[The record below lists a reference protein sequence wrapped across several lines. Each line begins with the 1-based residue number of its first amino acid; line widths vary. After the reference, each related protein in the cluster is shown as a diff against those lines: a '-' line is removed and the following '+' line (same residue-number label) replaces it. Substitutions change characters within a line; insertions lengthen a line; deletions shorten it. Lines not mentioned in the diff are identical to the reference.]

1 MKQAIVAVGFGVG
14 DAQVKKRC
22 IDSLLED
29 LHRSF
34 GKDYDI
40 YEAWTSDFLR
50 RKMAKEGYIYPN
62 LAGVLE
68 DLKAQ
73 GYEIVAIMPTHLT
86 PGEEWQKK
94 IMPVLKEYEGGF
106 QRLGCMEPVLT
117 AASPE
122 EFAFIAEDIQ
132 AFFQLEDLTAGEELV
147 LMGHGSPH
155 YHNPVYEYL
164 QSFAD
169 QRKWPVHIG
178 VVEPEDY
185 PNQQDVIDRLLA
197 KGCQKVYLRPLLL
210 AGGNHA
216 TYDLA
221 GDQEDSWKNRLSQA
235 GLEVRYST
243 KGLGEY
249 EAFRS
254 LYVKKLASFLHNFQT
269 L

>member
-1 MKQAIVAVGFGVG
+1 MKRAIVAVGFGVG
-14 DAQVKKRC
+14 DAQVKQRC
-22 IDSLLED
+22 IDTLLDD
-29 LHRSF
+29 LNHSF
-34 GKDYDI
+34 GEAYDI

-62 LAGVLE
+62 LADVLE
-68 DLKAQ
+68 DLKTQ
-73 GYEIVAIMPTHLT
+73 GYEIVAVMPTHLT

-94 IMPVLKEYEGGF
+94 IMPVLKEYEAAFHQLGF
-106 QRLGCMEPVLT
+106 MEPVLT

-122 EFAFIAEDIQ
+122 DFASITEDIQ

-155 YHNPVYEYL
+155 HHNLVYEYL

-169 QRKWPVHIG
+169 KQQWPVHIG

-221 GDQEDSWKNRLSQA
+221 GEQEDSWKNRLSQA
-235 GLEVRYST
+235 GLEVRYSI

-249 EAFRS
+249 EAFRG
-254 LYVKKLASFLHNFQT
+254 LYVKKLADFLQSNMK
-269 L
+269 

>member
-1 MKQAIVAVGFGVG
+1 MKQAIVVVGFGVG

-22 IDSLLED
+22 IDSLLDD
-29 LHRSF
+29 LSRSF
-34 GKDYDI
+34 GEAYDI

-68 DLKAQ
+68 NLKAQ
-73 GYEIVAIMPTHLT
+73 SYEIVAVMPTHLT

-94 IMPVLKEYEGGF
+94 IMPVLKEYEAAFPHLGF
-106 QRLGCMEPVLT
+106 MEPVLA

-122 EFAFIAEDIQ
+122 DFASITEDIQ
-132 AFFQLEDLTAGEELV
+132 AFFQLEDLADGEELV

-155 YHNPVYEYL
+155 YHNQVYEYL

-169 QRKWPVHIG
+169 KQKWPVHIG

-185 PNQQDVIDRLLA
+185 PNQQDVINRLLA

-221 GDQEDSWKNRLSQA
+221 GEQEDSWKNRLSQA

-243 KGLGEY
+243 QGLGEY
-249 EAFRS
+249 KAFRS
-254 LYVKKLASFLHNFQT
+254 LYVKKLSAFLQSNMK
-269 L
+269 

>member
-1 MKQAIVAVGFGVG
+1 MKQAIVVVGFGVG
-14 DAQVKKRC
+14 DVQVKKRC

-29 LHRSF
+29 LSRSF
-34 GKDYDI
+34 SEDYDI
-40 YEAWTSDFLR
+40 YEAWTSDFLS

-68 DLKAQ
+68 NLKAQ
-73 GYEIVAIMPTHLT
+73 SYEIVAVMPTHLT

-94 IMPVLKEYEGGF
+94 IMPVLKEYEAAFPHLGF
-106 QRLGCMEPVLT
+106 MEPVLA

-122 EFAFIAEDIQ
+122 DFASITEDIQ
-132 AFFQLEDLTAGEELV
+132 TFFQLEDLTAGEELV

-169 QRKWPVHIG
+169 KQKWPVHIG

-221 GDQEDSWKNRLSQA
+221 GEQEDSWKNRLSQA

-249 EAFRS
+249 EAFRG
-254 LYVKKLASFLHNFQT
+254 LYVKKLAAFLQSNMK
-269 L
+269 

>member
-14 DAQVKKRC
+14 DAQVKQRC
-22 IDSLLED
+22 IDSLLDD
-29 LHRSF
+29 LHHSF
-34 GKDYDI
+34 GEAYDI

-68 DLKAQ
+68 NLKAQ
-73 GYEIVAIMPTHLT
+73 SYEIVAVMPTHLT

-94 IMPVLKEYEGGF
+94 IMPVLKEYETAFPHLGF
-106 QRLGCMEPVLT
+106 MEPVLA

-122 EFAFIAEDIQ
+122 DFASRTEDIQ

-169 QRKWPVHIG
+169 KQKWPVHIG

-221 GDQEDSWKNRLSQA
+221 GEQEDSWKNRLSQA

-249 EAFRS
+249 EAFRG
-254 LYVKKLASFLHNFQT
+254 LYVKKLADFLQSNMK
-269 L
+269 

>member
-1 MKQAIVAVGFGVG
+1 MKQAIVVVGFGVG

-29 LHRSF
+29 LSRSF
-34 GKDYDI
+34 GEDYDI

-50 RKMAKEGYIYPN
+50 RKMAKEGYVYPN

-68 DLKAQ
+68 NLKAQ
-73 GYEIVAIMPTHLT
+73 SYEIVAVMPTHLT

-94 IMPVLKEYEGGF
+94 IMPVLKEYEAAFLHLGF
-106 QRLGCMEPVLT
+106 MEPVLA

-122 EFAFIAEDIQ
+122 DFASITEDIQ
-132 AFFQLEDLTAGEELV
+132 AFFQLEDLADGEELV

-169 QRKWPVHIG
+169 KQKWPVHIG

-185 PNQQDVIDRLLA
+185 PNQQDVINRLLA

-221 GDQEDSWKNRLSQA
+221 GEQEDSWKNRLSQA
-235 GLEVRYST
+235 GLEVRSST

-249 EAFRS
+249 EVFRG
-254 LYVKKLASFLHNFQT
+254 LYVKKLADFLQSNMK
-269 L
+269 

>member
-14 DAQVKKRC
+14 DAQVKQRC
-22 IDSLLED
+22 IDSLLDD
-29 LHRSF
+29 LHHSF
-34 GKDYDI
+34 GEAYDI

-68 DLKAQ
+68 NLKAQ
-73 GYEIVAIMPTHLT
+73 SYEIVAVMPTHLT

-94 IMPVLKEYEGGF
+94 IMPVLKEYEAAFPHLGF
-106 QRLGCMEPVLT
+106 MEPVLA

-122 EFAFIAEDIQ
+122 DFASRTEDIQ

-169 QRKWPVHIG
+169 KQKWPVHIG

-185 PNQQDVIDRLLA
+185 PNQQDVIDSFLA
-197 KGCQKVYLRPLLL
+197 NGCQ
-210 AGGNHA
+210 
-216 TYDLA
+216 
-221 GDQEDSWKNRLSQA
+221 
-235 GLEVRYST
+235 
-243 KGLGEY
+243 
-249 EAFRS
+249 
-254 LYVKKLASFLHNFQT
+254 
-269 L
+269 

>member
-1 MKQAIVAVGFGVG
+1 MKQAIVVVGFGVG
-14 DAQVKKRC
+14 DVQVKKRC

-29 LHRSF
+29 LSRSF
-34 GKDYDI
+34 SEDYDI

-68 DLKAQ
+68 NLKAQ
-73 GYEIVAIMPTHLT
+73 SYEIVAVMPTHLT

-94 IMPVLKEYEGGF
+94 IMPVLKEYEAAFPHLGF
-106 QRLGCMEPVLT
+106 MEPVLA

-122 EFAFIAEDIQ
+122 DFASITEDIQ
-132 AFFQLEDLTAGEELV
+132 TFFQLEDLTAGEELV

-169 QRKWPVHIG
+169 KQKWPVHIG

-185 PNQQDVIDRLLA
+185 PNQQDVINRLLA

-221 GDQEDSWKNRLSQA
+221 GEQEDSWKTRLSQA

-249 EAFRS
+249 KAFRS
-254 LYVKKLASFLHNFQT
+254 LYVKKLSAFLQNNMK
-269 L
+269 

>member
-1 MKQAIVAVGFGVG
+1 MKQAIVVVGFGVG
-14 DAQVKKRC
+14 YAQVKKRC

-29 LHRSF
+29 LSRSF
-34 GKDYDI
+34 GEAYDI

-68 DLKAQ
+68 NLKAQ
-73 GYEIVAIMPTHLT
+73 SYEIVAVMPTHLT

-94 IMPVLKEYEGGF
+94 IMPVLKEYEAAFLHLGF
-106 QRLGCMEPVLT
+106 MEPVLA

-122 EFAFIAEDIQ
+122 DFASITEDIQ
-132 AFFQLEDLTAGEELV
+132 AFFQLEDLADGEELV

-169 QRKWPVHIG
+169 KQKWPVHIG

-185 PNQQDVIDRLLA
+185 PNQQDVINRLLA
-197 KGCQKVYLRPLLL
+197 KGCPKVYLRPLLL

-221 GDQEDSWKNRLSQA
+221 GEQEDSWKNRLSQA

-249 EAFRS
+249 EAFRG
-254 LYVKKLASFLHNFQT
+254 LYVKKLADFLQSNMK
-269 L
+269 

>member
-1 MKQAIVAVGFGVG
+1 MKQAIVSVGFGVG

-29 LHRSF
+29 LSRSF
-34 GKDYDI
+34 GQDYDI

-73 GYEIVAIMPTHLT
+73 NYKRVAVMPTHLT

-94 IMPVLKEYEGGF
+94 IMPVLKEYEGVF
-106 QRLGCMEPVLT
+106 QRLSFMEPVLT
-117 AASPE
+117 AACPE
-122 EFAFIAEDIQ
+122 DFVAIAGDIQ
-132 AFFQLEDLTAGEELV
+132 AFFQLEDLAAGEELV

-169 QRKWPVHIG
+169 QQKWPVHIG

-221 GDQEDSWKNRLSQA
+221 GEQEDSWKNRLSQA

-249 EAFRS
+249 EAFRR
-254 LYVKKLASFLHNFQT
+254 LYVKKLAAFLHNFQT

>member
-1 MKQAIVAVGFGVG
+1 MKQAIVVVGFGVG

-29 LHRSF
+29 LSRSF
-34 GKDYDI
+34 GEAYDI

-68 DLKAQ
+68 NLKAQ
-73 GYEIVAIMPTHLT
+73 SYEIVAVMPTHLT

-94 IMPVLKEYEGGF
+94 IMPVLKEYEAAFPHLGF
-106 QRLGCMEPVLT
+106 MEPVLA

-122 EFAFIAEDIQ
+122 DFASITEDIQ
-132 AFFQLEDLTAGEELV
+132 AFFQLEDLADGEELV
-147 LMGHGSPH
+147 VMGHGSPH

-169 QRKWPVHIG
+169 KQKWPVHIG

-185 PNQQDVIDRLLA
+185 PNQQDVINRLLA

-221 GDQEDSWKNRLSQA
+221 GEQEDSWKTRLSQA

-249 EAFRS
+249 EAFRG
-254 LYVKKLASFLHNFQT
+254 LYVKKLADFLQSNMK
-269 L
+269 

>member
-1 MKQAIVAVGFGVG
+1 MKQAIEVVGFAVG

-29 LHRSF
+29 LSRSF
-34 GKDYDI
+34 GEAYDI

-68 DLKAQ
+68 NLKAQ
-73 GYEIVAIMPTHLT
+73 SYEIVAVMPTHLT

-94 IMPVLKEYEGGF
+94 IMPVLKEYETAFSQLGF
-106 QRLGCMEPVLT
+106 MEPVLA

-122 EFAFIAEDIQ
+122 DFASITEDIQ

-169 QRKWPVHIG
+169 KLKWAVHIG

-185 PNQQDVIDRLLA
+185 PNQQDVINRLLA

-221 GDQEDSWKNRLSQA
+221 GEQEDSWKNRLSQA

-243 KGLGEY
+243 QGLGEY
-249 EAFRS
+249 KAFRS
-254 LYVKKLASFLHNFQT
+254 LYVKKLSAILQSNMK
-269 L
+269 

>member
-14 DAQVKKRC
+14 DAQVKKCC

-29 LHRSF
+29 LSRSF
-34 GKDYDI
+34 GEDYDI

-73 GYEIVAIMPTHLT
+73 DYKRVAVMPTHLT

-94 IMPVLKEYEGGF
+94 IIPVLKEYEGAFQQLGF
-106 QRLGCMEPVLT
+106 MEPVLT

-122 EFAFIAEDIQ
+122 DFTSIAEDIR
-132 AFFQLEDLTAGEELV
+132 AFFQLEDLTDGEELV

-155 YHNPVYEYL
+155 YHNPIYEYL

-169 QRKWPVHIG
+169 QQKWPVHIG

-221 GDQEDSWKNRLSQA
+221 GEQDDSWKNRLSHV

-254 LYVKKLASFLHNFQT
+254 LYVKKLAVFIKKIV
-269 L
+269 

>member
-1 MKQAIVAVGFGVG
+1 MKQAIVVVGFGVG

-29 LHRSF
+29 LSRSF
-34 GKDYDI
+34 GEAYDI

-68 DLKAQ
+68 NLKAQ
-73 GYEIVAIMPTHLT
+73 SYEIVAVMPTHLT

-94 IMPVLKEYEGGF
+94 IMPVLKEYEAAFPHLGF
-106 QRLGCMEPVLT
+106 MEPVLA

-122 EFAFIAEDIQ
+122 DFASITEDIQ
-132 AFFQLEDLTAGEELV
+132 AFFQLEDLADGEELV

-169 QRKWPVHIG
+169 KQKWPVHIG

-185 PNQQDVIDRLLA
+185 PNQQDVINRLLA

-221 GDQEDSWKNRLSQA
+221 GEQEDSWKNRLSQV

-249 EAFRS
+249 EAFRG
-254 LYVKKLASFLHNFQT
+254 LYVKKLADFLQSNMK
-269 L
+269 

>member
-1 MKQAIVAVGFGVG
+1 MKQAIVVVGFGVG

-22 IDSLLED
+22 IDSLLKD
-29 LHRSF
+29 LSRSF
-34 GKDYDI
+34 SEDYDI

-50 RKMAKEGYIYPN
+50 RKMAKEGYVYPN

-68 DLKAQ
+68 NLKAQ
-73 GYEIVAIMPTHLT
+73 SYEIVAVMPTHLT

-94 IMPVLKEYEGGF
+94 IMPVLKEYEAAFPHRGF
-106 QRLGCMEPVLT
+106 MEPVLT

-122 EFAFIAEDIQ
+122 DFASITEDIQ

-169 QRKWPVHIG
+169 KQKWPVHIG

-221 GDQEDSWKNRLSQA
+221 GEQEDSWKNRLSQA

-249 EAFRS
+249 EAFRG
-254 LYVKKLASFLHNFQT
+254 LYVKKLADFLQSNMK
-269 L
+269 

>member
-1 MKQAIVAVGFGVG
+1 MKQAIVVVGFGVG

-29 LHRSF
+29 LSRSF
-34 GKDYDI
+34 GEAYDI

-68 DLKAQ
+68 NLKAQ
-73 GYEIVAIMPTHLT
+73 SYEIVAVMPTHLT

-94 IMPVLKEYEGGF
+94 IMPVLKEYEAAFPHLGF
-106 QRLGCMEPVLT
+106 MEPVLA

-122 EFAFIAEDIQ
+122 DFASITEDIQ
-132 AFFQLEDLTAGEELV
+132 AFFQLEDLAAGEELV

-169 QRKWPVHIG
+169 KQKWPVHIG

-185 PNQQDVIDRLLA
+185 PNQQDVINRLLA

-210 AGGNHA
+210 VGGNHA

-221 GDQEDSWKNRLSQA
+221 GEQEDSWKNRLSQA

-254 LYVKKLASFLHNFQT
+254 LYVKKLSAFLQNNIK
-269 L
+269 

>member
-1 MKQAIVAVGFGVG
+1 MKQAIVVVGFGVG

-22 IDSLLED
+22 IDSLLDD

-34 GKDYDI
+34 GDAYDI

-50 RKMAKEGYIYPN
+50 RKMAKEGYIYSN

-73 GYEIVAIMPTHLT
+73 GYERVAVMPTHLT

-94 IMPVLKEYEGGF
+94 IMPVLKEYEGVF
-106 QRLGCMEPVLT
+106 QRLGFMEPVLT
-117 AASPE
+117 VASPE

-132 AFFQLEDLTAGEELV
+132 AFFQLEDLADGEELV

-155 YHNPVYEYL
+155 YHNPIYEYL

-169 QRKWPVHIG
+169 KQKWPVHIG
-178 VVEPEDY
+178 VVESDDY

-221 GDQEDSWKNRLSQA
+221 GF
-235 GLEVRYST
+235 LEKPPQSGRFGS
-243 KGLGEY
+243 
-249 EAFRS
+249 S
-254 LYVKKLASFLHNFQT
+254 LFHPGIRGV
-269 L
+269 

>member
-14 DAQVKKRC
+14 DAQVKQRC
-22 IDSLLED
+22 IDSLLDD
-29 LHRSF
+29 LHHSF
-34 GKDYDI
+34 GEAYDI

-68 DLKAQ
+68 NLKAQ
-73 GYEIVAIMPTHLT
+73 SYEIVAVMPTHLT

-94 IMPVLKEYEGGF
+94 IMPVFKEYEAAFPHLGF
-106 QRLGCMEPVLT
+106 MEPVLA

-122 EFAFIAEDIQ
+122 DFASITEDIQ

-155 YHNPVYEYL
+155 YHNSVYEYL

-169 QRKWPVHIG
+169 KQKWPVHIG

-221 GDQEDSWKNRLSQA
+221 GEQEDSWKNRLSQA

-249 EAFRS
+249 EAFRG
-254 LYVKKLASFLHNFQT
+254 LYVKKLADFLQSNMK
-269 L
+269 

>member
-1 MKQAIVAVGFGVG
+1 MKQAIVVVGFGVG
-14 DAQVKKRC
+14 DVQVKKRC

-29 LHRSF
+29 LSRSF
-34 GKDYDI
+34 SEDYDI

-68 DLKAQ
+68 NLKAQ
-73 GYEIVAIMPTHLT
+73 SYEIVAVMPTHLT

-94 IMPVLKEYEGGF
+94 IMPVLKEYEAAFPHLGF
-106 QRLGCMEPVLT
+106 MEPVLA

-122 EFAFIAEDIQ
+122 DFASITEDIQ
-132 AFFQLEDLTAGEELV
+132 TFFQLEDLTAGEELV

-169 QRKWPVHIG
+169 KQKWPVHIG

-185 PNQQDVIDRLLA
+185 PNQQDVINRLLA

-221 GDQEDSWKNRLSQA
+221 GEQEDSWKNRLSQA
-235 GLEVRYST
+235 GLEVRYSIQ
-243 KGLGEY
+243 GLGEY

-254 LYVKKLASFLHNFQT
+254 LYVKKLSAFLQSNME
-269 L
+269 

>member
-1 MKQAIVAVGFGVG
+1 MKQAIVVVGFGVG

-22 IDSLLED
+22 IDSLLDD
-29 LHRSF
+29 LSRSF
-34 GKDYDI
+34 REDYDI

-73 GYEIVAIMPTHLT
+73 DYKRVAVMPTHLT

-94 IMPVLKEYEGGF
+94 IMPVLKEYEGVF
-106 QRLGCMEPVLT
+106 QRLGFMEPVLT

-122 EFAFIAEDIQ
+122 EFAFIADDIQ
-132 AFFQLEDLTAGEELV
+132 AFFQLADLADGEELV

-155 YHNPVYEYL
+155 YHNPIYEYL

-169 QRKWPVHIG
+169 KQKWPVHIG

-221 GDQEDSWKNRLSQA
+221 GEQEDSWKTLLSQA

-249 EAFRS
+249 KAFRS
-254 LYVKKLASFLHNFQT
+254 LYVKKLSAFLQNNIK
-269 L
+269 

>member
-1 MKQAIVAVGFGVG
+1 MKQAIVVAGFGVG

-29 LHRSF
+29 LSRSF
-34 GKDYDI
+34 GEDYDI

-50 RKMAKEGYIYPN
+50 RKMAKEGYIYSN

-68 DLKAQ
+68 DLKTQ
-73 GYEIVAIMPTHLT
+73 GYEIVSVMPTHLT

-94 IMPVLKEYEGGF
+94 IMPVLKEYEAVFHQLGF
-106 QRLGCMEPVLT
+106 MEPVLT
-117 AASPE
+117 AVSPE
-122 EFAFIAEDIQ
+122 DFASIAEDIQ
-132 AFFQLEDLTAGEELV
+132 AFFQLEDLADGEELV

-169 QRKWPVHIG
+169 QQQWPVHIG

-221 GDQEDSWKNRLSQA
+221 GEQEDSWKNRLSQA

-254 LYVKKLASFLHNFQT
+254 LYVKKLAAFLHNFQT

>member
-1 MKQAIVAVGFGVG
+1 MKQAIVVVGFGVG

-29 LHRSF
+29 LSRSF
-34 GKDYDI
+34 SEDYDI

-68 DLKAQ
+68 NLKAQ
-73 GYEIVAIMPTHLT
+73 SYEIVAVMPTHLT

-94 IMPVLKEYEGGF
+94 IMPVLKEYEAAFPHLGF
-106 QRLGCMEPVLT
+106 MEPVLA

-122 EFAFIAEDIQ
+122 DFASITEDIQ
-132 AFFQLEDLTAGEELV
+132 TFFQLEDLTAGEELV

-169 QRKWPVHIG
+169 KQKWPVHIG

-221 GDQEDSWKNRLSQA
+221 GEQEDSWKNRLSQA

-249 EAFRS
+249 EAFRG
-254 LYVKKLASFLHNFQT
+254 LYVKKLAAFLQSNMK
-269 L
+269 

>member
-14 DAQVKKRC
+14 DAQVKQRC
-22 IDSLLED
+22 IDSLLDD
-29 LHRSF
+29 LHHSF
-34 GKDYDI
+34 GEAYDI

-68 DLKAQ
+68 NLKAQ
-73 GYEIVAIMPTHLT
+73 SYEIVAVMPTHLT

-94 IMPVLKEYEGGF
+94 IMPVLKEYEAAFPHLGF
-106 QRLGCMEPVLT
+106 MEPVLA

-122 EFAFIAEDIQ
+122 DFASITEDIQ

-169 QRKWPVHIG
+169 KQKWPVHIG

-197 KGCQKVYLRPLLL
+197 KDCQKVYLRPLLL

-221 GDQEDSWKNRLSQA
+221 GEQEDSWKNRLSQA

-249 EAFRS
+249 EAFRG
-254 LYVKKLASFLHNFQT
+254 LYVKKLADFLQSNMK
-269 L
+269 

>member
-14 DAQVKKRC
+14 DAQVKQRC
-22 IDSLLED
+22 IDSLLDD
-29 LHRSF
+29 LHHSF
-34 GKDYDI
+34 GEAYDI

-68 DLKAQ
+68 NLKAQ
-73 GYEIVAIMPTHLT
+73 SYEIVAVMPTHLT

-94 IMPVLKEYEGGF
+94 IMPVLKEYEAAFPHLGF
-106 QRLGCMEPVLT
+106 MEPVLT

-122 EFAFIAEDIQ
+122 DFASRTEDIQ

-169 QRKWPVHIG
+169 KQKWPVHIG

-221 GDQEDSWKNRLSQA
+221 GEQEDSWKNRLSQA

-249 EAFRS
+249 EAFRG
-254 LYVKKLASFLHNFQT
+254 LYVKKLADFLQSNMK
-269 L
+269 

>member
-1 MKQAIVAVGFGVG
+1 MKQAIVVVGFGVG

-29 LHRSF
+29 LSRSF
-34 GKDYDI
+34 GEAYDI

-68 DLKAQ
+68 NLKAQ
-73 GYEIVAIMPTHLT
+73 SYEIVAVMPTHLT

-94 IMPVLKEYEGGF
+94 IMPVLKEYEAAFPHLGF
-106 QRLGCMEPVLT
+106 MEPVLA

-122 EFAFIAEDIQ
+122 DFASITEDIQ
-132 AFFQLEDLTAGEELV
+132 AFFQLEDLADGEELV

-169 QRKWPVHIG
+169 KQKWPVHIG

-185 PNQQDVIDRLLA
+185 PNQQDVINRLLA

-221 GDQEDSWKNRLSQA
+221 GEQEDSWKNRLSQA

-249 EAFRS
+249 EAFRG
-254 LYVKKLASFLHNFQT
+254 LYVKKLVKFLQSNIK
-269 L
+269 

>member
-1 MKQAIVAVGFGVG
+1 MKQAIVVVGFGVG
-14 DAQVKKRC
+14 DVQVKKRC

-29 LHRSF
+29 LSRSF
-34 GKDYDI
+34 SEDYDI

-68 DLKAQ
+68 NLKAQ
-73 GYEIVAIMPTHLT
+73 SYEIVAVMPTHLT

-94 IMPVLKEYEGGF
+94 IMPVLKEYEAAFPHLGF
-106 QRLGCMEPVLT
+106 MEPVLA

-122 EFAFIAEDIQ
+122 DFASITEDIQ

-169 QRKWPVHIG
+169 KQKWPVHIG

-221 GDQEDSWKNRLSQA
+221 GEQEDSWKTRLSQA

-249 EAFRS
+249 KAFRS
-254 LYVKKLASFLHNFQT
+254 LYVKKLSAFLQNNMK
-269 L
+269 

>member
-1 MKQAIVAVGFGVG
+1 MKQAIVVVGFGVG
-14 DAQVKKRC
+14 DAQVKERC

-29 LHRSF
+29 LSRSF
-34 GKDYDI
+34 GQDYDI

-73 GYEIVAIMPTHLT
+73 NYKMVAVMPTHLT

-94 IMPVLKEYEGGF
+94 IMPVFKEYEGAF
-106 QRLGCMEPVLT
+106 YRLGFMEPVLT

-132 AFFQLEDLTAGEELV
+132 AFFQLDDLTDGEELV

-169 QRKWPVHIG
+169 KQKWPVHIG

-221 GDQEDSWKNRLSQA
+221 GEQEDSWKNRLSQA
-235 GLEVRYST
+235 GLEVRYSI

-254 LYVKKLASFLHNFQT
+254 LYVKKLAAFLHNFQT

>member
-1 MKQAIVAVGFGVG
+1 MKQAIVVVGFGVG

-22 IDSLLED
+22 IDSLLKD
-29 LHRSF
+29 LSRSF
-34 GKDYDI
+34 SEDYDI

-50 RKMAKEGYIYPN
+50 RKMAKEGYVYPN

-68 DLKAQ
+68 NLKAQ
-73 GYEIVAIMPTHLT
+73 SYEIVAVMPTHLT

-94 IMPVLKEYEGGF
+94 IMPVLKEYEAAFPHLGF
-106 QRLGCMEPVLT
+106 MEPVLA

-122 EFAFIAEDIQ
+122 DFASITEDIQ

-169 QRKWPVHIG
+169 KQKWPVHIG

-221 GDQEDSWKNRLSQA
+221 GEQEDSWKNRLSQA

-249 EAFRS
+249 EAFRG
-254 LYVKKLASFLHNFQT
+254 LYVKKLADFLQSNMK
-269 L
+269 

>member
-1 MKQAIVAVGFGVG
+1 MKQAIVVVGFGVG
-14 DAQVKKRC
+14 DTQVKKRC

-29 LHRSF
+29 LSRSF
-34 GKDYDI
+34 GEDYDI

-68 DLKAQ
+68 ELKAQ
-73 GYEIVAIMPTHLT
+73 NYKRVAVMPTHLT
-86 PGEEWQKK
+86 PGEEWQRK
-94 IMPVLKEYEGGF
+94 IMPVFKEYEGAF
-106 QRLGCMEPVLT
+106 YRLGFMEPVLT

-122 EFAFIAEDIQ
+122 EFAFIAEDIR

-249 EAFRS
+249 EAFRR
-254 LYVKKLASFLHNFQT
+254 LYIKKLAAFLHNFQT